1 MATERGSS
9 SKPAR
14 PRSQGGKSDS
24 RTTRSGSDERSRPG
38 GKRAQAPAGRRP
50 VGDSYPEERVS
61 QLPPPEPELWIDEGV
76 VGSPAGRSRSRSTRT
91 GARSSPEGK
100 AAGNRRPGADARR
113 DSRGGTRPNPPRDS
127 KNTEG
132 RRKATSNVSVDG
144 RGLVDLVGERR
155 AERLAGRVASAAEAF
170 EASHYTEARQIL
182 TPIAKEAPEFSEA
195 RELLGL
201 TLYRLGRWKEAA
213 RELEAFSK
221 LCGNTTEQH
230 PVLADCRRA
239 LKQYREVDRLW
250 TELKEASPS
259 GELVTEGRIVA
270 AGALADQG
278 ELGAAIRLLAQGF
291 KFPKRPREH
300 HLRRA
305 YALADLYE
313 RSGDVP
319 QARALF
325 GRLAHVDGSYLD
337 AADRAIGLG

>member
-1 MATERGSS
+1 M
-9 SKPAR
+9 
-14 PRSQGGKSDS
+14 
-24 RTTRSGSDERSRPG
+24 
-38 GKRAQAPAGRRP
+38 
-50 VGDSYPEERVS
+50 
-61 QLPPPEPELWIDEGV
+61 
-76 VGSPAGRSRSRSTRT
+76 
-91 GARSSPEGK
+91 
-100 AAGNRRPGADARR
+100 
-113 DSRGGTRPNPPRDS
+113 
-127 KNTEG
+127 
-132 RRKATSNVSVDG
+132 NVDH
-144 RGLVDLVGERR
+144 LADLVGTKR
-155 AERLAGRVASAAEAF
+155 AERLSGRIASAAEAF
-170 EASHYTEARQIL
+170 EGGRFAEARQIL
-182 TPIAKEAPEFSEA
+182 APIAKEAPEFPEV
-195 RELLGL
+195 RELYGL

-213 RELEAFSK
+213 RELESFIELSP
-221 LCGNTTEQH
+221 GSTEQH

-278 ELGAAIRLLAQGF
+278 ELASAIRLLGQGF

-325 GRLAHVDGSYLD
+325 GRLAHADGSYLD
-337 AADRAIGLG
+337 ASDRAIGLG

>member
-1 MATERGSS
+1 M
-9 SKPAR
+9 
-14 PRSQGGKSDS
+14 
-24 RTTRSGSDERSRPG
+24 
-38 GKRAQAPAGRRP
+38 
-50 VGDSYPEERVS
+50 
-61 QLPPPEPELWIDEGV
+61 
-76 VGSPAGRSRSRSTRT
+76 
-91 GARSSPEGK
+91 
-100 AAGNRRPGADARR
+100 
-113 DSRGGTRPNPPRDS
+113 GT
-127 KNTEG
+127 K
-132 RRKATSNVSVDG
+132 
-144 RGLVDLVGERR
+144 R
-155 AERLAGRVASAAEAF
+155 AERLSGRVASAAEAF
-170 EASHYTEARQIL
+170 EGGRFAEARQIL
-182 TPIAKEAPEFSEA
+182 APIAKEAPEFPEV
-195 RELLGL
+195 RELYGL

-213 RELEAFSK
+213 RELEAFIELSP
-221 LCGNTTEQH
+221 GSTEQH

-278 ELGAAIRLLAQGF
+278 ELASAIRLLGQGF

-325 GRLAHVDGSYLD
+325 GRLAHADGSYLD
-337 AADRAIGLG
+337 ASDRAIGLG